1 MCFVHAGKIAGE
13 DLARQ
18 SFDTF
23 MPLDGKF
30 DENVIVQIKN
40 GPMDFQVGTSL
51 LLLLLLLLLPSPCLS
66 SCRCGGHRGV
76 FGAFSLHSIIDLEN
90 GVYDLPRQARDER
103 KAGELLDL

>member
-1 MCFVHAGKIAGE
+1 MVLRCCVCVLSMWAGKIAGE

-51 LLLLLLLLLPSPCLS
+51 LLLLLLLLLLPLPCLS

-90 GVYDLPRQARDER
+90 SVYDLP
-103 KAGELLDL
+103 